1 MLSVRTRK
9 PRKKSATPTG
19 VIPMIDSL
27 KIKNFRCFRE
37 LFVEDFGTIN
47 VVVGDNGSGKTALL
61 EAIFLSQAGT
71 PEAAIRTRAQR
82 GLGQQF
88 TPPSSRDSYHTIWR
102 DLFYQFRENLQIEIS
117 VTGTPENKWSL
128 KIFYDPNDPS
138 AIPISKVD
146 GAPGV
151 VNISQSDS
159 ASISPITFEHTN
171 TDKKHVSKPMF
182 STIQSFLQSST
193 PSFQV
198 PAAYFSSSFS
208 SIVTPTEI
216 ANQFSELDKKRNRAR
231 PIISAIKK
239 LYPRIQSL
247 SVQTELGQS
256 LLFCEVRG
264 LREKVPIGVES
275 GGTHKLTAYLL
286 GIATQRNGVILIDE
300 IENGFY
306 YKKMP
311 GVWGAI
317 FDFCTMFNVQVF
329 ASTHSLE
336 CLQAIVPTM
345 RRHEEKFRLIRVERQ
360 DKGRVVRVFKG
371 DEFEAAIRTEAEIR

>member
-1 MLSVRTRK
+1 MTHQRTFSMLSVRTRK

-88 TPPSSRDSYHTIWR
+88 TPPRSRDSYHTIWR

-171 TDKKHVSKPMF
+171 TDK
-182 STIQSFLQSST
+182 
-193 PSFQV
+193 
-198 PAAYFSSSFS
+198 
-208 SIVTPTEI
+208 
-216 ANQFSELDKKRNRAR
+216 
-231 PIISAIKK
+231 
-239 LYPRIQSL
+239 
-247 SVQTELGQS
+247 
-256 LLFCEVRG
+256 
-264 LREKVPIGVES
+264 
-275 GGTHKLTAYLL
+275 
-286 GIATQRNGVILIDE
+286 
-300 IENGFY
+300 
-306 YKKMP
+306 
-311 GVWGAI
+311 
-317 FDFCTMFNVQVF
+317 
-329 ASTHSLE
+329 
-336 CLQAIVPTM
+336 
-345 RRHEEKFRLIRVERQ
+345 
-360 DKGRVVRVFKG
+360 
-371 DEFEAAIRTEAEIR
+371 